1 MIITI
6 DGPAGSGKSTVSAQ
20 LAEKLRFLHL
30 NSGLLYRAIAR
41 AAKENAISYENES
54 GLVSLAR
61 AAEFDFNLDPSD
73 FRTRVELKF
82 PALGDY
88 SLHADDLHAEEWSRG
103 ASVIGTLPDL
113 RAALSAAQRK
123 LGESFS
129 MVLEGRDAG
138 SVVFPNADFKFY
150 LETSL
155 EERVRR
161 RLLQHSSLSDGK
173 SLHPKEL
180 EALKEQVKKDML
192 ERDRRDSSREAS
204 PTVIPEDAVLIKT
217 DGLSVL
223 EVVDKVFSLVRS

>member
-20 LAEKLRFLHL
+20 LAEKLGFLHL

-41 AAKENAISYENES
+41 AAKENSISYENES
-54 GLVSLAR
+54 RLVSLAK

-82 PALGDY
+82 PSLGDY
-88 SLHADDLHAEEWSRG
+88 SLHADELHAEEWSRG
-103 ASVIGTLPDL
+103 ASVIGTLPHL
-113 RAALSAAQRK
+113 RVALSDAQRK
-123 LGESFS
+123 LGESYS

-161 RLLQHSSLSDGK
+161 RLLQHGSVSDGK
-173 SLHPKEL
+173 SLDPKEF
-180 EALKEQVKKDML
+180 EALKEQVKKDMI
-192 ERDRRDSSREAS
+192 ERDGRDSSREAS
-204 PTVIPEDAVLIKT
+204 PTIVPKDAVLIKT
-217 DGLSVL
+217 DGLNVQ
-223 EVVDKVFSLVRS
+223 EVVDKVYNIVRA